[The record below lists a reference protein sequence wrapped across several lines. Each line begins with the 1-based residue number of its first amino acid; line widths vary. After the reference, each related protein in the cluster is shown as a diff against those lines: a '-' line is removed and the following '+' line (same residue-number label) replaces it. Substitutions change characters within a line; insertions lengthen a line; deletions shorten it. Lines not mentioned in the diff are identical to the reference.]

1 MPWARARF
9 SMRPVCISTISW
21 SDTQFTS
28 IPSTFFD
35 FPRFSSLTYFSID
48 ASILSNASFVGVVP
62 MRSSTHFIYLF
73 IQVYCPYA
81 TLGYERP
88 TPHL

>member
-1 MPWARARF
+1 M
-9 SMRPVCISTISW
+9 
-21 SDTQFTS
+21 DTVKR
-28 IPSTFFD
+28 I
-35 FPRFSSLTYFSID
+35 I
-48 ASILSNASFVGVVP
+48 
-62 MRSSTHFIYLF
+62 IYLF

>member
-1 MPWARARF
+1 MAVYLTSNQVIIFLHVEQLFALYALMGFLDVLNLLPCFFASVTDF
-9 SMRPVCISTISW
+9 VV
-21 SDTQFTS
+21 SDGGL
-28 IPSTFFD
+28 P
-35 FPRFSSLTYFSID
+35 L
-48 ASILSNASFVGVVP
+48 LLL
-62 MRSSTHFIYLF
+62 LF

>member
-1 MPWARARF
+1 MGADDAINAAGKPRIIYLK
-9 SMRPVCISTISW
+9 SMIDGSPKSNSSGKMWEGSW
-21 SDTQFTS
+21 GAGSQ
-28 IPSTFFD
+28 
-35 FPRFSSLTYFSID
+35 L
-48 ASILSNASFVGVVP
+48 LLLL
-62 MRSSTHFIYLF
+62 LF